1 VANPA
6 RKQPRTLRT
15 GEPSYLM
22 EDSTSGSE
30 RPTDS
35 TRLNASTELR
45 ESVGFTEVSIGPQG
59 ARFKLWAA
67 WREE

>member
-1 VANPA
+1 
-6 RKQPRTLRT
+6 
-15 GEPSYLM
+15 M